1 MTMRPVLLAS
11 LGLLLC
17 ASLGCGGSV
26 SSPDAGP
33 LNPDGGPNDDGGTIA
48 AQMNDVSIL
57 FPIPTDGGVT
67 RAGLLAASASGARG
81 TLLPSNLYDAVGHV
95 IGNTFTPPIA
105 PGSTG
110 EAMYADLAVVA
121 VRIDPCFASLAPD
134 PHGTGCANQLRLIF
148 QEMVLFNTGI
158 DGPNDS
164 ALHVFYSLTRA
175 ELESL
180 VRSVIA
186 LRQASSGSAQ
196 LGPLQPHP
204 DMVKEGLNGAFAT
217 GLRALVLKYA
227 GAQNLVR
234 VTKMSA
240 NDGVFAWT
248 FSGFDVTTPG
258 AASITPMVI
267 PTLLPDA
274 GSSQTFLRNFG
285 PNEGMQGRFEPE
297 TISPDDLAPLANA
310 DVANTLDA
318 GTRQAAFDAL
328 VRVENP
334 TRFTP
339 NTIDCAS
346 CHLAMP
352 TALYNAGP
360 LFGISEAGNANAFTA
375 DARFVPAGATVP
387 TLDVTGAFNLH
398 AFSYAGAENPEISQ
412 RTVNETAAIV
422 AYLNTLQ

>member
-1 MTMRPVLLAS
+1 MTMRPAF
-11 LGLLLC
+11 LGTVALLLGG
-17 ASLGCGGSV
+17 ALGCGGSP
-26 SSPDAGP
+26 SGSDAGP
-33 LNPDGGPNDDGGTIA
+33 LVQDGGPNDDGGTIA

-57 FPIPTDGGVT
+57 FPMATDGGVT

-95 IGNTFTPPIA
+95 IGNTFTPPIS

-110 EAMYADLAVVA
+110 EAKYGDLALVA
-121 VRIDPCFASLAPD
+121 VRIDPCFASLDPD

-148 QEMVLFNTGI
+148 QEMVLLNNGI

-196 LGPLQPHP
+196 LGALQPHP
-204 DMVKEGLNGAFAT
+204 DMVKEGLNGPFAT
-217 GLRALVLKYA
+217 GLRALILNYA
-227 GAQNLVR
+227 GARNLVR

-240 NDGVFAWT
+240 NDSVFAWT
-248 FSGFDVTTPG
+248 FSGFDVTNAS

-274 GSSQTFLRNFG
+274 GSSQTFVRNFG
-285 PNEGMQGRFEPE
+285 GNEGMQGRFDPE
-297 TISPDDLAPLANA
+297 TISPDDLAPLSNA
-310 DVANTLDA
+310 DVANGLDA
-318 GTRQAAFDAL
+318 GTRQSVFDAL

-360 LFGISEAGNANAFTA
+360 LFGLSEAGNANAFAA
-375 DARFVPAGATVP
+375 DARFVPAGAMVP

-398 AFSYAGAENPEISQ
+398 AFSYAGAANPEISQ
-412 RTVNETAAIV
+412 RTVNESAAIV